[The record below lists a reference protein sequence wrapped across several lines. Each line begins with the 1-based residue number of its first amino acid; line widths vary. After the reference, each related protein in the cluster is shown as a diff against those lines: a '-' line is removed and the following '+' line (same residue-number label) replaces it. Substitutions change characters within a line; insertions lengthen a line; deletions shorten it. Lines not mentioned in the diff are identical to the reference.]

1 MRSWRRQARPY
12 LALGRWFV
20 KSPLSPTEGPR
31 GPSKGEQSDSQFQ
44 ALRALLGRASTTFR
58 GFGDHFVSIE
68 WLLLFGN
75 AIPMADGCT
84 DGQTLAAQDRHSWLP
99 WPSLN
104 HEHSA
109 LHGTHILFGRH
120 VMSSKRRGGA
130 RSGRGGEAPANV
142 SLLPP
147 ASAAASRGF
156 FYDGHAASALS
167 HLLWTLQR
175 GPPQQLRQ
183 PRDIGGDPPRLVSSE
198 NFGLSGLCLRCAGI
212 DIRQG
217 LAIGV
222 PHDITARYLVSMPGG
237 RETAGGFTHSG
248 CRASS
253 AGSDC

>member
-1 MRSWRRQARPY
+1 
-12 LALGRWFV
+12 
-20 KSPLSPTEGPR
+20 
-31 GPSKGEQSDSQFQ
+31 
-44 ALRALLGRASTTFR
+44 
-58 GFGDHFVSIE
+58 
-68 WLLLFGN
+68 
-75 AIPMADGCT
+75 MA
-84 DGQTLAAQDRHSWLP
+84 TLA
-99 WPSLN
+99 SLN